1 MAQIETWLKS
11 DLKQIVKVQE
21 LDGQLFT
28 ADNQANLIG
37 VIVTDKGAPA
47 TLAGGVVGYVIRS
60 DGETVI
66 ISGTASQN
74 KAYIILPASAYVKAG
89 PIHIVIKLGQT
100 TLAACTSYVG
110 QSTTDTIVD
119 PGHVVPSLEE
129 LLAQIENC
137 RAATTAANTAATNAN
152 TKASAADTAAT
163 NANNKASAANTAAA
177 AANDAAS
184 NANAKASAANT
195 AASAANTAASAANSA
210 ASNANTKAG
219 LADTAAT
226 NANNKAS
233 AANTAAGAAND
244 AAAAANSAASNAN
257 TKATAANNAATSANS
272 AASAANTAAG
282 KIDDMTV
289 AANGLPAGS
298 SPTVA
303 ISEVSGHKHILFG
316 LVKGDP
322 GKDFRIRKTFASI
335 AAMQAYDPDQDPSS
349 SKVLAYDFVM
359 IDTGSVEDADTG
371 KLYCYEPEET
381 DVWHYIG
388 DLSGKQGIK
397 GETGT
402 GIDHITLNA
411 DYTLTI
417 YYDNN
422 TSQTTASIR
431 GETGATPDIS
441 VGTVMTLEPEESAY
455 VELDESST
463 PEAPVFNFGLPKGEP
478 GQVDNVY
485 GSTVPMSPNDST
497 KVKAAIEAKLDA
509 NQGSANAGKFMQV
522 GSGGAV
528 VYESPALYELGLS
541 VVNGKVCHTYQKEVN
556 E

>member
-47 TLAGGVVGYVIRS
+47 TLVGGVVGYVIRS

-137 RAATTAANTAATNAN
+137 RAATTAANTAASNADTKANLANTAATAANNAASNATVKATQAGAAATAANNAASTANTAASNADQKASAANTAANNAN
-152 TKASAADTAAT
+152 TKAGQASTAAASANNAAMAANNAAANANEKATAADTAAENATEKAAEADTAAT
-163 NANNKASAANTAAA
+163 NANEAADQAEAAA
-177 AANDAAS
+177 D
-184 NANAKASAANT
+184 
-195 AASAANTAASAANSA
+195 
-210 ASNANTKAG
+210 
-219 LADTAAT
+219 
-226 NANNKAS
+226 
-233 AANTAAGAAND
+233 
-244 AAAAANSAASNAN
+244 
-257 TKATAANNAATSANS
+257 
-272 AASAANTAAG
+272 
-282 KIDDMTV
+282 KIDNMTV
-289 AANGLPAGS
+289 AANGLAPGS
-298 SPTVA
+298 QPTAV
-303 ISEVSGHKHILFG
+303 ISEVDGHKHILFG
-316 LVKGDP
+316 IAKGDP

-335 AAMQAYDPDQDPSS
+335 AAMQAYDPAQDPSP

-371 KLYCYEPEET
+371 KLYCYEPDQQT
-381 DVWHYIG
+381 VWHYIG

-402 GIDHITLNA
+402 GVDHISLNP

-417 YYDNN
+417 YYTDG
-422 TSQTTASIR
+422 TSHTTASIR
-431 GETGATPDIS
+431 GQTGVTPDIS
-441 VGTVMTLEPEESAY
+441 IGTVETLDPDDDAY
-455 VELDESST
+455 VELDPSST
-463 PEAPVFNFGLPKGEP
+463 PEAPVFNFGLPKGET
-478 GQVDNVY
+478 GQLDNVY
-485 GSTVPMSPNDST
+485 GSTVPMSPTDST
-497 KVKAAIEAKLDA
+497 KVKAAIDE
-509 NQGSANAGKFMQV
+509 
-522 GSGGAV
+522 
-528 VYESPALYELGLS
+528 LYKLGLS
-541 VVNGKVCHTYQKEVN
+541 VVDGQLCHTYLKEVD

>member
-1 MAQIETWLKS
+1 MAQIETWLKT
-11 DLKQIVKVQE
+11 DLQQIVKVQE
-21 LDGQLFT
+21 LEGQLFT

-37 VIVTDKGAPA
+37 VIVTNKGAPA
-47 TLAGGVVGYVIRS
+47 TLTGGVLGYVIRS

-66 ISGTASQN
+66 VSGSLSENRAS
-74 KAYIILPASAYVKAG
+74 IILPASAYVKAG

-184 NANAKASAANT
+184 NAN
-195 AASAANTAASAANSA
+195 
-210 ASNANTKAG
+210 
-219 LADTAAT
+219 
-226 NANNKAS
+226 NKAS

-244 AAAAANSAASNAN
+244 AASAANSAASNAN

-272 AASAANTAAG
+272 AASAANTAAE

-402 GIDHITLNA
+402 GIDHITLNQ
-411 DYTLTI
+411 DYTLTV
-417 YYDNN
+417 YYTDG
-422 TSQTTASIR
+422 TSHTTASIR
-431 GETGATPDIS
+431 GATGTTPDIS
-441 VGTVMTLEPEESAY
+441 IGTVTTLTPNQSAY

-463 PEAPVFNFGLPKGEP
+463 PEAPVFNFGLPKGET

-485 GSTVPMSPNDST
+485 GSTVPMSPQDST
-497 KVKAAIEAKLDA
+497 KVATVIGYLLD
-509 NQGSANAGKFMQV
+509 
-522 GSGGAV
+522 
-528 VYESPALYELGLS
+528 LGLS
-541 VVNGKVCHTYQKEVN
+541 VSNGKIYQTYQKEVS